1 MSFSQIPGLLSLS
14 AIHSV
19 VYCTEKIQRNSAL
32 ILLKRVTL
40 QNYLTFLI
48 DSLWIRIIMLSSK
61 GFCEGQQ
68 RQNIILSQC
77 WQCSLCF
84 LSQFSRIKTWP
95 VTDNWWKEIEASEKE
110 KVFTDANYDHYLL
123 KIPWNYDLFNN
134 IWHRWLVPWGV
145 NGNEVIIIILLVVVS
160 SFYTSKQSK
169 LNSIWKQN
177 YNEKHRDFDFEFI
190 SNKVPICLCTVS
202 FKILD
207 NLNIKILGKY

>member
-1 MSFSQIPGLLSLS
+1 MQPLFPFSVFKNKNMASDWQLMEGNRSLRKGKS
-14 AIHSV
+14 IHWHKLWS
-19 VYCTEKIQRNSAL
+19 L
-32 ILLKRVTL
+32 PLKNTMK
-40 QNYLTFLI
+40 
-48 DSLWIRIIMLSSK
+48 LWFI
-61 GFCEGQQ
+61 
-68 RQNIILSQC
+68 
-77 WQCSLCF
+77 
-84 LSQFSRIKTWP
+84 
-95 VTDNWWKEIEASEKE
+95 
-110 KVFTDANYDHYLL
+110 
-123 KIPWNYDLFNN
+123 NN

-145 NGNEVIIIILLVVVS
+145 NGNEVLIIILLVVLS